1 MKKKRLKIALGTM
14 SFLAALAMYCVYVGG
29 HETVATTAV
38 AGILT
43 ISTIFI
49 GGDSYR
55 KSE

>member
-14 SFLAALAMYCVYVGG
+14 SFLAALSMYCVYVGG
-29 HETVATTAV
+29 HETVATTSV

-43 ISTIFI
+43 IATIFI

-55 KSE
+55 KSD